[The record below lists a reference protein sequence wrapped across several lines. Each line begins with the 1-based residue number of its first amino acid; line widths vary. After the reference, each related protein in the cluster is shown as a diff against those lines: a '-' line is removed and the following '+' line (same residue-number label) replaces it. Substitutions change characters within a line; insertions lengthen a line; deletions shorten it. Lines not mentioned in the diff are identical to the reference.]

1 METGLPAPQAWVRG
15 GLGKVGF
22 GGPHHPVGSS
32 RSLPHHPSAP
42 HPARQIW
49 HPADIRPF
57 SVPNPTPAIPK
68 PTTVRPTSSEAAGR
82 EPRAPFAPVR
92 RGRGAENPVAL
103 GLGLPETP
111 GRLPGSGP

>member
-82 EPRAPFAPVR
+82 EPRAPFALVR